1 MRIERLDHVNIVTNA
16 LPDMV
21 AWYEE
26 VLGLSPGARPD
37 FPFPGA
43 WMYAGDHAVVH
54 LVGREGM
61 PSVGS
66 EVKLKLEHFALS
78 ATGLTAFEERLT
90 SHQIQYDRTE
100 VPGTRLIQIHLADPD
115 GNHIHIDFEDA
126 D

>member
-54 LVGREGM
+54 LVGREGP

-90 SHQIQYDRTE
+90 SRQIQYDRTE